1 MLIPLLVDY
10 CGFLHCGL
18 LSEYA
23 NHKIDDLVEGENFIL
38 LHELAILKH
47 LNIENVVD
55 KANEQ
60 VYLRND
66 NHDDA
71 ALGLV
76 EDAS

>member
-10 CGFLHCGL
+10 CGVLHCGL

-47 LNIENVVD
+47 LDIENVVD
-55 KANEQ
+55 
-60 VYLRND
+60 
-66 NHDDA
+66 
-71 ALGLV
+71 
-76 EDAS
+76 